1 MPEVRRSIP
10 TRAIFYFFLSFYSL
24 LFNVVCNLFSLMF
37 ILIIF
42 QIFIHSCAC
51 TENNQICYL
60 LPCTCMVSNI
70 VLSDLHI
77 NSELVVCALLLP
89 NRIRL
94 NCFHE
99 ECGALKRYIPHR
111 FIQHSPTVPVLQI
124 CSINTDSWPCHY
136 RHMVCQSA
144 LFHDLLLSPISQ
156 HSVWS
161 EIMSDTLLHWSVT
174 SLSRCSLVHVGPST
188 VVMK

>member
-1 MPEVRRSIP
+1 MQFIQ
-10 TRAIFYFFLSFYSL
+10 
-24 LFNVVCNLFSLMF
+24 FNVYFNHFSDIYTFVCM
-37 ILIIF
+37 
-42 QIFIHSCAC
+42 
-51 TENNQICYL
+51 QICYL

-77 NSELVVCALLLP
+77 YSELVVCALLLP

-124 CSINTDSWPCHY
+124 CSINTDS
-136 RHMVCQSA
+136 
-144 LFHDLLLSPISQ
+144 
-156 HSVWS
+156 
-161 EIMSDTLLHWSVT
+161 
-174 SLSRCSLVHVGPST
+174 
-188 VVMK
+188 